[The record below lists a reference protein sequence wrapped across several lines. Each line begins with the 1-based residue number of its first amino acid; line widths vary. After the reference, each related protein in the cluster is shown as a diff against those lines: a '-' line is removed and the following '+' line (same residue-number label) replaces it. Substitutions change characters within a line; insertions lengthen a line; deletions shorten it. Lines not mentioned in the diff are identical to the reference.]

1 MRLFFYT
8 MPLNSIKRHL
18 KTPNDIKNLFNDYSL
33 SISGL
38 MTGAASNAKIA
49 KNARAAMPPAV
60 ILHHLPDKQISAVI
74 NSDNA
79 AETINRQY
87 IKELADLS
95 KKFNL
100 ESKLENYTG
109 CAYSSA
115 GCRRSCLVFSGRSN
129 IFKAVQYARGRR
141 TLAAIDR
148 PTAYARGLIY
158 SIAHHYKKAGGALSV
173 RLKGTDENNLHF
185 LKINLSINEINN
197 INSYYGLN
205 IVYSDKPRVISE
217 IFKNDSII
225 FYEYSKAP
233 LTYLNRL
240 NALGVD
246 VTASLVA
253 DRPTG
258 AADAITAINA
268 GYRLA
273 VPVTLD
279 KADRIPRRVIISDNT
294 GRRVDIPAR
303 SFDNYDYRPA
313 DPQKCAGILKAK
325 KSAGGDILSAFF
337 VADKIGRQYIGG
349 GTIELIY

>member
-1 MRLFFYT
+1 MRLFLYLMNLQLKT
-8 MPLNSIKRHL
+8 RL

-33 SISGL
+33 SISGV
-38 MTGAASNAKIA
+38 MPGAASNAKIA

-87 IKELADLS
+87 IAELSDLS

-100 ESKLENYTG
+100 ESKLRNYTG
-109 CAYSSA
+109 CAYSSE

-148 PTAYARGLIY
+148 PATYARGLIY
-158 SIAHHYKKAGGALSV
+158 SIGHHYKKAGGALSV
-173 RLKGTDENNLHF
+173 RLKGTDENNIHF
-185 LKINLSINEINN
+185 IRLSLTVPEINN
-197 INSYYGLN
+197 LNRYYGLN
-205 IVYSDKPRVISE
+205 INYSDKPRFISE

-240 NALGVD
+240 KALGVD

-258 AADAITAINA
+258 ARDAISAINA

-273 VPVTLD
+273 VPVTLN

-294 GRRVDIPAR
+294 GRRVDIAAR
-303 SFDNYDYRPA
+303 SGDLYDYRPA
-313 DPQKCAGILKAK
+313 DPQKCAVILKAK

-337 VADKIGRQYIGG
+337 VADKIGRQHIGG

>member
-1 MRLFFYT
+1 MY
-8 MPLNSIKRHL
+8 LNSSYRRL
-18 KTPNDIKNLFNDYSL
+18 DTPNDIKKLFKDYSL
-33 SISGL
+33 SINGL

-49 KNARAAMPPAV
+49 KNLKIDNIPPAV
-60 ILHHLPDKQISAVI
+60 ILHHLPDKQISKVI
-74 NSDNA
+74 NKDNA
-79 AETINRQY
+79 AESINRRYVEQ
-87 IKELADLS
+87 LAELS

-100 ESKLENYTG
+100 TDKLKTYTG

-115 GCRRSCLVFSGRSN
+115 GCRRSCLVYSGRSN

-148 PTAYARGLIY
+148 PAEYVRGLIY
-158 SIAHHYKKAGGALSV
+158 SIGHHYKKQAGGALSV

-185 LKINLSINEINN
+185 KKVNLSISEINN

-205 IVYSDKPRVISE
+205 INYSDKPRVISE

-233 LTYLNRL
+233 LSYLKRHTAL
-240 NALGVD
+240 NID
-246 VTASLVA
+246 ITASLVA

-273 VPVTLD
+273 VPIALN
-279 KADRIPRRVIISDNT
+279 KAGHIPRRVIISDDS
-294 GRRVDIPAR
+294 GRRVSIKCFNGDL
-303 SFDNYDYRPA
+303 FDYRPA
-313 DPQKCAGILKAK
+313 NPQKCAVILKAK
-325 KSAGGDILSAFF
+325 KSAGGNILSAFF
-337 VADKIGRQYIGG
+337 IADKLGPQTIGG
-349 GTIELIY
+349 GHIELIY

>member
-1 MRLFFYT
+1 MHL
-8 MPLNSIKRHL
+8 IKVKRQL
-18 KTPNDIKNLFNDYSL
+18 KTPKDIKKLFNDYSL

-38 MTGAASNAKIA
+38 MTGATSNAKIA

-60 ILHHLPDKQISAVI
+60 ILHHLPDKQINAVI

-79 AETINRQY
+79 ADTINRQY
-87 IKELADLS
+87 IAELSELS

-100 ESKLENYTG
+100 DSKLRNYTG

-185 LKINLSINEINN
+185 KKINLSVNEINN

-205 IVYSDKPRVISE
+205 IIYSDKPRVISQ

-233 LTYLNRL
+233 LNYLNRL
-240 NALGVD
+240 KALGVD

-273 VPVTLD
+273 VPVTLN

-294 GRRVDIPAR
+294 GRRVDIPAL

-313 DPQKCAGILKAK
+313 DPIKCAGILKAK
-325 KSAGGDILSAFF
+325 KSAGGNILSAFF
-337 VADKIGRQYIGG
+337 VADKIGRQHIGG

>member
-1 MRLFFYT
+1 MHL
-8 MPLNSIKRHL
+8 IKVKRQL
-18 KTPNDIKNLFNDYSL
+18 KTPNDIKTLFNDYSL

-38 MTGAASNAKIA
+38 MTGATSNAKIA

-60 ILHHLPDKQISAVI
+60 ILHHLPDKQINAVI

-79 AETINRQY
+79 ADTINRQY
-87 IKELADLS
+87 IAELSDLS

-100 ESKLENYTG
+100 TNKLKNYTG
-109 CAYSSA
+109 CAYSSE
-115 GCRRSCLVFSGRSN
+115 GCRKSCLVFSGRSN
-129 IFKAVQYARGRR
+129 MFKAVQYARGRR

-148 PTAYARGLIY
+148 PTAYTRGLIF
-158 SIAHHYKKAGGALSV
+158 SIAYHLKKAGGALSV

-185 LKINLSINEINN
+185 KRVFLTVPEIKHLNR
-197 INSYYGLN
+197 YYGLN
-205 IVYSDKPRVISE
+205 IDYSDKPRVISE

-233 LTYLNRL
+233 LKYLNRL
-240 NALGVD
+240 KKLGVD

-273 VPVTLD
+273 VPVTLN

-294 GRRVDIPAR
+294 GRRVDIAAR
-303 SFDNYDYRPA
+303 SGDLYDYRPA
-313 DPQKCAGILKAK
+313 DPQKCAVILKAK

-337 VADKIGRQYIGG
+337 VADKIGRQHIGG

>member
-1 MRLFFYT
+1 MY
-8 MPLNSIKRHL
+8 LNSIKRRL
-18 KTPNDIKNLFNDYSL
+18 NTPNDIKNLFNDYSL
-33 SISGL
+33 SICGL
-38 MTGAASNAKIA
+38 MTGATSNAKIS
-49 KNARAAMPPAV
+49 KNLSAAMPPAV

-87 IKELADLS
+87 IAELSDLS

-100 ESKLENYTG
+100 TNKLKNYTG
-109 CAYSSA
+109 CAYSSE

-129 IFKAVQYARGRR
+129 
-141 TLAAIDR
+141 
-148 PTAYARGLIY
+148 
-158 SIAHHYKKAGGALSV
+158 
-173 RLKGTDENNLHF
+173 
-185 LKINLSINEINN
+185 
-197 INSYYGLN
+197 
-205 IVYSDKPRVISE
+205 PRFISE

-233 LTYLNRL
+233 LNYLNRL
-240 NALGVD
+240 KALGVD

-258 AADAITAINA
+258 AADAISAVNA

-273 VPVTLD
+273 VPVTLN

-337 VADKIGRQYIGG
+337 VADKVGRQYIGG
-349 GTIELIY
+349 GSIEVIY

>member
-1 MRLFFYT
+1 
-8 MPLNSIKRHL
+8 
-18 KTPNDIKNLFNDYSL
+18 
-33 SISGL
+33 

-79 AETINRQY
+79 ADTINRQY
-87 IKELADLS
+87 IAELSDLS

-100 ESKLENYTG
+100 TDKLKNYTG
-109 CAYSSA
+109 CPYSSA

-173 RLKGTDENNLHF
+173 RLKGTDENNIHF
-185 LKINLSINEINN
+185 KKINLSINEINN

-205 IVYSDKPRVISE
+205 IIYSDKPRVISE

-225 FYEYSKAP
+225 WYEYSKAP

-240 NALGVD
+240 KALGVD

-313 DPQKCAGILKAK
+313 DPIKCAGILKAK

-337 VADKIGRQYIGG
+337 VADKIGRQHIGG

>member
-1 MRLFFYT
+1 MHL
-8 MPLNSIKRHL
+8 IKVKRQL
-18 KTPNDIKNLFNDYSL
+18 KTPKDIKKLFNDYSL

-38 MTGAASNAKIA
+38 MTGATSNAKIA

-60 ILHHLPDKQISAVI
+60 ILHHLPDKQINAVI

-79 AETINRQY
+79 ADTINRQY
-87 IKELADLS
+87 IAELSELS

-100 ESKLENYTG
+100 DSKLRNYTG

-185 LKINLSINEINN
+185 KKINLSVNEINN

-205 IVYSDKPRVISE
+205 IIYSDKPRVISQ

-233 LTYLNRL
+233 LNYLNRL
-240 NALGVD
+240 KALGVD

-273 VPVTLD
+273 VPVTLN

-325 KSAGGDILSAFF
+325 KSAGGNILSAFF
-337 VADKIGRQYIGG
+337 VADKIGRQHIGG

>member
-1 MRLFFYT
+1 MNNLTTYRRL
-8 MPLNSIKRHL
+8 N
-18 KTPNDIKNLFNDYSL
+18 TPNDIKKLFNDYSL

-49 KNARAAMPPAV
+49 KNLKIDNIPPAV
-60 ILHHLPDKQISAVI
+60 ILHHLPDKQISEVI
-74 NSDNA
+74 NKDNA
-79 AETINRQY
+79 AQTINRRYVKQ
-87 IKELADLS
+87 LAELS
-95 KKFNL
+95 KKF
-100 ESKLENYTG
+100 KLTDKLKTYSG
-109 CAYSSA
+109 CLWSSI

-148 PTAYARGLIY
+148 PAEYVRGLIY
-158 SIAHHYKKAGGALSV
+158 SIGHHYKKQNGGALSV

-185 LKINLSINEINN
+185 KKVSLSVNEINN

-205 IVYSDKPRVISE
+205 INYSDKPRVISE

-233 LTYLNRL
+233 LTYLKRL
-240 NALGVD
+240 TALNID
-246 VTASLVA
+246 ITASLVA
-253 DRPTG
+253 DRITG

-273 VPVTLD
+273 VPIALN
-279 KADRIPRRVIISDNT
+279 KAGRIPRRVIISDDT
-294 GRRVDIPAR
+294 GRRVSIECFNGDL
-303 SFDNYDYRPA
+303 FDYRPA
-313 DPQKCAGILKAK
+313 NKKQCAVILKAK

-337 VADKIGRQYIGG
+337 IADKLGPQIIGG
-349 GTIELIY
+349 GHIELIY

>member
-1 MRLFFYT
+1 
-8 MPLNSIKRHL
+8 
-18 KTPNDIKNLFNDYSL
+18 
-33 SISGL
+33 
-38 MTGAASNAKIA
+38 MTGATSNAKIS
-49 KNARAAMPPAV
+49 KNLSAAMPPAV
-60 ILHHLPDKQISAVI
+60 ILHHLPDKQINAVI

-87 IKELADLS
+87 IRELSDLS

-100 ESKLENYTG
+100 DSKLKNYTG
-109 CAYSSA
+109 CAYSSE

-148 PTAYARGLIY
+148 PTAYTRGLIF

-185 LKINLSINEINN
+185 KRVFLTVPEIKHLNR
-197 INSYYGLN
+197 YYGLN
-205 IVYSDKPRVISE
+205 ILYSDKPRYISE

-225 FYEYSKAP
+225 WYEYSKAP
-233 LTYLNRL
+233 LKYLNRL
-240 NALGVD
+240 KALGVD

-258 AADAITAINA
+258 AADAISAVNA

-273 VPVTLD
+273 VPVTLN

-294 GRRVDIPAR
+294 GRRVDLPAR

-337 VADKIGRQYIGG
+337 VADKVGRQHIGG

>member
-1 MRLFFYT
+1 MT
-8 MPLNSIKRHL
+8 LNSITRRL
-18 KTPNDIKNLFNDYSL
+18 NTPNDIKQLFADYSL
-33 SISGL
+33 SITGL

-49 KNARAAMPPAV
+49 KNLKIDNIPPAV

-74 NSDNA
+74 NKDNA
-79 AETINRQY
+79 AESINRQY
-87 IKELADLS
+87 IEKLAELS

-100 ESKLENYTG
+100 TEKLKTYTG
-109 CAYSSA
+109 CAYSSS

-148 PTAYARGLIY
+148 PAEYVRGLIY
-158 SIAHHYKKAGGALSV
+158 SIAHHFKKQAGGALSV

-185 LKINLSINEINN
+185 KKVSLSVNEINN

-205 IVYSDKPRVISE
+205 INYSDKPRVISE

-233 LTYLNRL
+233 LTYLKRL
-240 NALGVD
+240 TALNID

-253 DRPTG
+253 DRPTTG

-273 VPVTLD
+273 VPIALN
-279 KADRIPRRVIISDNT
+279 KAGHIPRRVIISDDT
-294 GRRVDIPAR
+294 GRRVDIAAR
-303 SFDNYDYRPA
+303 SGDNYDYRPA
-313 DPQKCAGILKAK
+313 DPQKCAVILKAK
-325 KSAGGDILSAFF
+325 KSAGGNLLSAFF
-337 VADKIGRQYIGG
+337 ISDKLGPQTIGG

>member
-1 MRLFFYT
+1 
-8 MPLNSIKRHL
+8 
-18 KTPNDIKNLFNDYSL
+18 
-33 SISGL
+33 
-38 MTGAASNAKIA
+38 
-49 KNARAAMPPAV
+49 MPPAV
-60 ILHHLPDKQISAVI
+60 ILHHLADRQILAAI
-74 NSDNA
+74 NPDNA

-87 IKELADLS
+87 IAELSELS

-100 ESKLENYTG
+100 ESKLKNYTG
-109 CAYSSA
+109 CPYSSA

-148 PTAYARGLIY
+148 PTAYTRGLIF
-158 SIAHHYKKAGGALSV
+158 SIAYHLKKAGGALSV

-185 LKINLSINEINN
+185 KRVFLTVPEIKHLNR
-197 INSYYGLN
+197 YYGLN
-205 IVYSDKPRVISE
+205 IDYSDKPRVLTE

-225 FYEYSKAP
+225 WYEYSKAP
-233 LTYLNRL
+233 LSYLNRL
-240 NALGVD
+240 KALGVD

-258 AADAITAINA
+258 AADAINAINA

-273 VPVTLD
+273 VPVTLN

-294 GRRVDIPAR
+294 GRRVDIAAR
-303 SFDNYDYRPA
+303 SGDNYDYRPA
-313 DPQKCAGILKAK
+313 DPQKCAVILKAK

-337 VADKIGRQYIGG
+337 VADKVGRQYIGG

>member
-1 MRLFFYT
+1 
-8 MPLNSIKRHL
+8 
-18 KTPNDIKNLFNDYSL
+18 
-33 SISGL
+33 

-60 ILHHLPDKQISAVI
+60 ILHHLPDKQINAVI

-79 AETINRQY
+79 ADTINRQY
-87 IKELADLS
+87 IAELSDLS

-100 ESKLENYTG
+100 TNKLKNYTG

-148 PTAYARGLIY
+148 PTAYARGLVF
-158 SIAHHYKKAGGALSV
+158 SIAYHYKKAGGALSV
-173 RLKGTDENNLHF
+173 RLKGTDENNIHF
-185 LKINLSINEINN
+185 KKINLSINEINN

-205 IVYSDKPRVISE
+205 IIYSDKPRVISQ

-233 LTYLNRL
+233 INYLNRL
-240 NALGVD
+240 KALGVD

-258 AADAITAINA
+258 AADAITAING

-273 VPVTLD
+273 VPVTLN

-325 KSAGGDILSAFF
+325 KSAGGNILSAFF
-337 VADKIGRQYIGG
+337 VADKKGRQHIGG

>member
-1 MRLFFYT
+1 MY
-8 MPLNSIKRHL
+8 LNSIKRRL
-18 KTPNDIKNLFNDYSL
+18 NTPKDIKNLFNDYSL

-60 ILHHLPDKQISAVI
+60 ILHHLPDKQINAVI

-87 IKELADLS
+87 IRELSDLS

-100 ESKLENYTG
+100 TNKLKNYTG
-109 CAYSSA
+109 CNWSSA

-148 PTAYARGLIY
+148 PTAYARGLIF
-158 SIAHHYKKAGGALSV
+158 SIAYHLKKAGGALSV
-173 RLKGTDENNLHF
+173 RLKGTDENNIHF
-185 LKINLSINEINN
+185 KKVNLSISEINN

-205 IVYSDKPRVISE
+205 IIYSDKPRVISE
-217 IFKNDSII
+217 IFKNDLII
-225 FYEYSKAP
+225 WYEYSKAP
-233 LTYLNRL
+233 LSYLNRL
-240 NALGVD
+240 KALGVD

-253 DRPTG
+253 DRISG
-258 AADAITAINA
+258 AHDAITAVNF

-273 VPVTLD
+273 GPVTLN

-303 SFDNYDYRPA
+303 SFENSDYRPA

-325 KSAGGDILSAFF
+325 KSAGGNILSAFF

-349 GTIELIY
+349 GFIELIY

>member
-1 MRLFFYT
+1 MRLF
-8 MPLNSIKRHL
+8 LNLMNLQLKTRL
-18 KTPNDIKNLFNDYSL
+18 KTPTDIKKLFNDYSL
-33 SISGL
+33 SISGV

-60 ILHHLPDKQISAVI
+60 ILHHLPDKQINAVI

-79 AETINRQY
+79 ADTINRQY
-87 IKELADLS
+87 IAELSELS

-100 ESKLENYTG
+100 ESKLKNYTG
-109 CAYSSA
+109 CRYSSE

-148 PTAYARGLIY
+148 PRAYLRGRIY
-158 SIAHHYKKAGGALSV
+158 SIGHHYKKAGGALSV

-197 INSYYGLN
+197 INRYYGLN
-205 IVYSDKPRVISE
+205 INYSDKPRFISE
-217 IFKNDSII
+217 ILKNDSII
-225 FYEYSKAP
+225 WYEYSKAP
-233 LTYLNRL
+233 LSYLKKL
-240 NALGVD
+240 TALGVD
-246 VTASLVA
+246 VTSSLVA
-253 DRPTG
+253 DRITG
-258 AADAITAINA
+258 AADAITAVKS

-273 VPVTLD
+273 VPVTLN
-279 KADRIPRRVIISDNT
+279 KADRIPRRVIISDST
-294 GRRVDIPAR
+294 GRRVNLPAR

-313 DPQKCAGILKAK
+313 DPEKCAGILKAK

-337 VADKIGRQYIGG
+337 VADKIGRQHIGG

>member
-1 MRLFFYT
+1 
-8 MPLNSIKRHL
+8 
-18 KTPNDIKNLFNDYSL
+18 
-33 SISGL
+33 
-38 MTGAASNAKIA
+38 
-49 KNARAAMPPAV
+49 MPPAV

-100 ESKLENYTG
+100 ESKLKNYSG
-109 CAYSSA
+109 CPYSSA

-148 PTAYARGLIY
+148 PTAYARGLVY
-158 SIAHHYKKAGGALSV
+158 SIAHHFKKQAGGALSC
-173 RLKGTDENNLHF
+173 RLKGTDENNIHF
-185 LKINLSINEINN
+185 KKITLSINEINN
-197 INSYYGLN
+197 LNSYYGLN
-205 IVYSDKPRVISE
+205 IIYSDKPRVISE

-240 NALGVD
+240 KALGVD

-253 DRPTG
+253 DRITG
-258 AADAITAINA
+258 ARDAISAVKS

-279 KADRIPRRVIISDNT
+279 KADRIPRRVIISDNS
-294 GRRVDIPAR
+294 GRRVDLPAI
-303 SFDNYDYRPA
+303 SFDNYDFRPA

-337 VADKIGRQYIGG
+337 VADKVGRQYIGG

>member
-1 MRLFFYT
+1 MHL
-8 MPLNSIKRHL
+8 IKVKRQL
-18 KTPNDIKNLFNDYSL
+18 KTPNDIKKLFNDYSL

-38 MTGAASNAKIA
+38 ITGVSSNAKLA

-60 ILHHLPDKQISAVI
+60 ILHHLADRQILAAI
-74 NSDNA
+74 NPDNA

-87 IKELADLS
+87 IAELSELS

-100 ESKLENYTG
+100 ESKLKNYTG
-109 CAYSSA
+109 CPYSSA

-148 PTAYARGLIY
+148 PTAYTRGLIF
-158 SIAHHYKKAGGALSV
+158 SIAYHLKKAGGALSV

-185 LKINLSINEINN
+185 KRVFLTVPEIKHLNR
-197 INSYYGLN
+197 YYGLN
-205 IVYSDKPRVISE
+205 IDYSDKPRVLTE

-225 FYEYSKAP
+225 WYEYSKAP
-233 LTYLNRL
+233 LSYLNRL
-240 NALGVD
+240 KALGVD

-273 VPVTLD
+273 VPVTLN

-294 GRRVDIPAR
+294 GRRVDIAAR
-303 SFDNYDYRPA
+303 SGDLYDYRPA
-313 DPQKCAGILKAK
+313 DPQKCAVILKAK

-337 VADKIGRQYIGG
+337 VADKVGRQYIGG

>member
-1 MRLFFYT
+1 MRLFLYLMT
-8 MPLNSIKRHL
+8 LQLKTRL
-18 KTPNDIKNLFNDYSL
+18 KTPNDIKRLYDDYQL
-33 SISGL
+33 SISGV

-49 KNARAAMPPAV
+49 KNARADMPPAV
-60 ILHHLPDKQISAVI
+60 ILHHLADRQILAAI
-74 NSDNA
+74 NPDNA

-100 ESKLENYTG
+100 TNKLKNYTG
-109 CAYSSA
+109 CRYSSE
-115 GCRRSCLVFSGRSN
+115 GCRRSCLVYSGRSN

-148 PTAYARGLIY
+148 PATYARGLIY
-158 SIAHHYKKAGGALSV
+158 SIGHHYKKAGGALSV

-185 LKINLSINEINN
+185 KKINLSIKEINN

-205 IVYSDKPRVISE
+205 INYSDKPRFISE

-225 FYEYSKAP
+225 WYEYSKAP
-233 LTYLNRL
+233 LKYLNRL
-240 NALGVD
+240 KALGVD

-273 VPVTLD
+273 VPVTLN
-279 KADRIPRRVIISDNT
+279 KADRIPRRLIISDNA
-294 GRRVDIPAR
+294 GRRVDIAAR
-303 SFDNYDYRPA
+303 SGDLYDYRPA
-313 DPQKCAGILKAK
+313 DPQKCAVILKAK

-337 VADKIGRQYIGG
+337 IADKIGRQHIGG

>member
-1 MRLFFYT
+1 
-8 MPLNSIKRHL
+8 
-18 KTPNDIKNLFNDYSL
+18 
-33 SISGL
+33 
-38 MTGAASNAKIA
+38 
-49 KNARAAMPPAV
+49 MPPAV
-60 ILHHLPDKQISAVI
+60 ILHHLADRQILAAI
-74 NSDNA
+74 NPDNA

-87 IKELADLS
+87 IAELSDLS
-95 KKFNL
+95 KKFKL
-100 ESKLENYTG
+100 TDKLEKYTG

-148 PTAYARGLIY
+148 PATYARGLIY
-158 SIAHHYKKAGGALSV
+158 SIGHHYKKAGGALSV
-173 RLKGTDENNLHF
+173 RLKGTDENNIHF
-185 LKINLSINEINN
+185 MRLSLTVPEINN
-197 INSYYGLN
+197 LNRYYGLN
-205 IVYSDKPRVISE
+205 INYSDKPRYISE

-225 FYEYSKAP
+225 WYEYSKAP
-233 LTYLNRL
+233 INYLNRL
-240 NALGVD
+240 KALGVD

-273 VPVTLD
+273 VPVTLN

-294 GRRVDIPAR
+294 GRRVDIAAR
-303 SFDNYDYRPA
+303 SGDLYDYRPA
-313 DPQKCAGILKAK
+313 DPQKCAVILKAK

-337 VADKIGRQYIGG
+337 VADKVGRQHIGG

>member
-1 MRLFFYT
+1 MS
-8 MPLNSIKRHL
+8 LNSIKRRL
-18 KTPNDIKNLFNDYSL
+18 NTPNDIKNLFNDYSL

-60 ILHHLPDKQISAVI
+60 ILHHLPDKQINAVI

-79 AETINRQY
+79 AATINRQY

-100 ESKLENYTG
+100 DSKLKNYTG

-173 RLKGTDENNLHF
+173 RLKGTDENNYHF
-185 LKINLSINEINN
+185 KKVNLSISEINN

-205 IVYSDKPRVISE
+205 IIYSDKPRVISE

-233 LTYLNRL
+233 LSYLNRL
-240 NALGVD
+240 KKLGVD

-258 AADAITAINA
+258 AADAISAVNA

-273 VPVTLD
+273 VPVTLN
-279 KADRIPRRVIISDNT
+279 KADRIPRRVIISDDT
-294 GRRVDIPAR
+294 GRRVDIAAR
-303 SFDNYDYRPA
+303 SGDNYDYRPA
-313 DPQKCAGILKAK
+313 DPQKCAVILKAK

>member
-1 MRLFFYT
+1 MS
-8 MPLNSIKRHL
+8 LNSIKRRL

-49 KNARAAMPPAV
+49 KNLNAAMPPAV
-60 ILHHLPDKQISAVI
+60 ILHHLPDKQINAVI

-87 IKELADLS
+87 IAELSDLS

-100 ESKLENYTG
+100 DSKLKNYNG
-109 CAYSSA
+109 CAYSSE

-148 PTAYARGLIY
+148 PTAYARGLVF

-173 RLKGTDENNLHF
+173 RLKGTDENNIHF
-185 LKINLSINEINN
+185 KKITLSISEINN

-205 IVYSDKPRVISE
+205 IIYSDKPRVISE
-217 IFKNDSII
+217 IFKNDLII

-233 LTYLNRL
+233 LSYLNRL
-240 NALGVD
+240 KALGVD

-294 GRRVDIPAR
+294 GRRVDLPAR

-313 DPQKCAGILKAK
+313 DPIKCAGILKAK

-337 VADKIGRQYIGG
+337 VADKVGRQHIGG

>member
-1 MRLFFYT
+1 MNLQLKTR
-8 MPLNSIKRHL
+8 L
-18 KTPNDIKNLFNDYSL
+18 KTPNDIKKLFNDYSL
-33 SISGL
+33 SIDGV
-38 MTGAASNAKIA
+38 MTGATSNAKIA
-49 KNARAAMPPAV
+49 KNARADMPLAV
-60 ILHHLPDKQISAVI
+60 ILHHLPDKQINAVI

-100 ESKLENYTG
+100 ANKLKNYTG
-109 CAYSSA
+109 CRYSSE

-148 PTAYARGLIY
+148 PRAYLRGLIY
-158 SIAHHYKKAGGALSV
+158 SIGHHYKKAGGALSV

-185 LKINLSINEINN
+185 KKINLSINEINN
-197 INSYYGLN
+197 LNSYYGLN
-205 IVYSDKPRVISE
+205 IIYSDKPRFISE

-225 FYEYSKAP
+225 WYEYSKAP

-240 NALGVD
+240 KALGVD

-253 DRPTG
+253 DRISG
-258 AADAITAINA
+258 ARDAISAINA

-273 VPVTLD
+273 VPVTLN
-279 KADRIPRRVIISDNT
+279 KADRIPRRVIISDDT

-313 DPQKCAGILKAK
+313 DPIKCAGILKAK

-337 VADKIGRQYIGG
+337 VADKIGRQHIGG

>member
-1 MRLFFYT
+1 MS
-8 MPLNSIKRHL
+8 LNSIKRRL
-18 KTPNDIKNLFNDYSL
+18 NTPNDIKNLFNDYSL

-60 ILHHLPDKQISAVI
+60 ILHHLPDKQINAVI

-87 IKELADLS
+87 IAELSDLS

-100 ESKLENYTG
+100 DSKLKDYTG

-148 PTAYARGLIY
+148 PTAYVRGLIY
-158 SIAHHYKKAGGALSV
+158 SIGHHYKKAGGALSV
-173 RLKGTDENNLHF
+173 RLKGTDENNIHF
-185 LKINLSINEINN
+185 KKINLSINEINN

-205 IVYSDKPRVISE
+205 IIYSDKPRVISE
-217 IFKNDSII
+217 IFNNDSIVW
-225 FYEYSKAP
+225 YEYSKAP
-233 LTYLNRL
+233 ISYLNRL

-273 VPVTLD
+273 VPVTLN

-337 VADKIGRQYIGG
+337 VADKVGRQYIGG

>member
-1 MRLFFYT
+1 MRLFLYL
-8 MPLNSIKRHL
+8 MNSQLKTRL
-18 KTPNDIKNLFNDYSL
+18 KTPNDIKKLFNDYSL

-38 MTGAASNAKIA
+38 MTGATSNAKIL
-49 KNARAAMPPAV
+49 KNLSAAMPPAV

-74 NSDNA
+74 NSDNT

-87 IKELADLS
+87 IAELSDLS

-100 ESKLENYTG
+100 DSKLKNYTG

-148 PTAYARGLIY
+148 PTAYARGLVF

-185 LKINLSINEINN
+185 KRVFLTVPEINN
-197 INSYYGLN
+197 LNRYYGLN
-205 IVYSDKPRVISE
+205 INYSDKPRFISE

-225 FYEYSKAP
+225 WYEYSKAP
-233 LTYLNRL
+233 LIYLNRL
-240 NALGVD
+240 KALGVD

-253 DRPTG
+253 DRPPG
-258 AADAITAINA
+258 AADAISAINS

-273 VPVTLD
+273 VPVTLNN
-279 KADRIPRRVIISDNT
+279 ADRIPRRVIISDNT
-294 GRRVDIPAR
+294 GRRVDLPAR

-325 KSAGGDILSAFF
+325 KSAGGNLLSAFF
-337 VADKIGRQYIGG
+337 VADKVGRQYIGG
-349 GTIELIY
+349 GSIELIY

>member
-1 MRLFFYT
+1 MHL
-8 MPLNSIKRHL
+8 IKVKRQL
-18 KTPNDIKNLFNDYSL
+18 KTPKDIKKLFNDYSL

-38 MTGAASNAKIA
+38 MTGATSNAKIA

-60 ILHHLPDKQISAVI
+60 ILHHLPDKQINAVI

-79 AETINRQY
+79 ADTINRQY
-87 IKELADLS
+87 IAELSELS

-100 ESKLENYTG
+100 DSKLRNYTG

-185 LKINLSINEINN
+185 KKINLSVNEINN

-205 IVYSDKPRVISE
+205 IIYSDKPRVISQ

-225 FYEYSKAP
+225 WYEYSKAP
-233 LTYLNRL
+233 LNYLNRL
-240 NALGVD
+240 KALGVD

-273 VPVTLD
+273 VPVTLN

-294 GRRVDIPAR
+294 GRRVDIPAL

-313 DPQKCAGILKAK
+313 DPIKCAGILKAK
-325 KSAGGDILSAFF
+325 KSAGGNILSAFF
-337 VADKIGRQYIGG
+337 VADKIGRQHIGG

>member
-1 MRLFFYT
+1 MHL
-8 MPLNSIKRHL
+8 IKVKRQL
-18 KTPNDIKNLFNDYSL
+18 KTPNDIKKLFNDYSL

-38 MTGAASNAKIA
+38 MTGVSSNAKLA
-49 KNARAAMPPAV
+49 KNARASMPPAV
-60 ILHHLPDKQISAVI
+60 ILHHLPDKQINAVI

-87 IKELADLS
+87 IAELSELS

-100 ESKLENYTG
+100 TNKLKNYTG
-109 CAYSSA
+109 CAYSSE

-148 PTAYARGLIY
+148 PTAYTRGLIF
-158 SIAHHYKKAGGALSV
+158 SIAYHYKKACGALSV

-185 LKINLSINEINN
+185 KRVFLTVPEIKHLNR
-197 INSYYGLN
+197 YYGLN
-205 IVYSDKPRVISE
+205 IDYSDKPRVISE

-225 FYEYSKAP
+225 WYEYSKAP
-233 LTYLNRL
+233 LKYLNRL
-240 NALGVD
+240 KALGVD

-273 VPVTLD
+273 VPVTLN

-294 GRRVDIPAR
+294 GRRVDIAAR
-303 SFDNYDYRPA
+303 SGDNYDYRPA
-313 DPQKCAGILKAK
+313 DPQKCAVILKAK
-325 KSAGGDILSAFF
+325 KSAGGDTLSAFF
-337 VADKIGRQYIGG
+337 VADKVGRQYIGG

>member
-1 MRLFFYT
+1 MS
-8 MPLNSIKRHL
+8 LNSIKRRL
-18 KTPNDIKNLFNDYSL
+18 NTPNDIKKLFDDYSL

-60 ILHHLPDKQISAVI
+60 ILHHLPDKQINAVI
-74 NSDNA
+74 DSDNA
-79 AETINRQY
+79 ADTLNRQY
-87 IKELADLS
+87 IAELSDLS

-100 ESKLENYTG
+100 ESKLKNYTG
-109 CAYSSA
+109 CAYSSE

-148 PTAYARGLIY
+148 PTAYTRGLIF
-158 SIAHHYKKAGGALSV
+158 SIAYHLKKAGGALSV

-185 LKINLSINEINN
+185 KRVFLTLPEVQHLNR
-197 INSYYGLN
+197 YYGLN
-205 IVYSDKPRVISE
+205 ILYSDKPRVISE

-225 FYEYSKAP
+225 WYEYSKAP

-240 NALGVD
+240 KALGVD

-258 AADAITAINA
+258 AADAIDAVKIG

-294 GRRVDIPAR
+294 GRRVNLPAR

-337 VADKIGRQYIGG
+337 VADKVGRQHIGG